1 MKKISIRAS
10 VAAVSLTLALTPL
23 GFAQSPAGT
32 QGPVKTQSNTNTQPL
47 PGAKVAAQ
55 ELVVGGQLTPLG
67 IAALA
72 AAGIAVA
79 IVYANANA
87 RDNDDALNAFIASQ
101 ATATATR

>member
-55 ELVVGGQLTPLG
+55 ELVVGGQLTQLG
-67 IAALA
+67 IAAVI
-72 AAGIAVA
+72 AAGVAIAVV
-79 IVYANANA
+79 IANASS
-87 RDNDDALNAFIASQ
+87 RDNDDALRAFLASQ
-101 ATATATR
+101 STTATR